1 MSNFSMSSISGSD
14 APSTQILFW
23 LMISSNWSLRRPSP
37 RYGSVNLLVRA
48 APGAHPKQLHGL
60 RLRKLLLIILH
71 FNRRLALLPQVKGLL
86 YSPHHGV
93 PCDEDGRQDAV
104 LARPGPAL
112 IDLVANGDHGPSI
125 ILTVGV
131 ANFDSVTDGPQRLN
145 LQLIR
150 IRILAPTH
158 VGVIG
163 IASVARHGIKRS
175 FLAVREKGAQ
185 DQPAHPIRDLPVAH
199 FVPPLLRS
207 GPSRLSAKD
216 FPASAGQG
224 QGKKT
229 APRKPTGPASESK
242 RSRAAS
248 RASAASS

>member
-23 LMISSNWSLRRPSP
+23 LMISSIWSLRRPSP

-104 LARPGPAL
+104 LARPGPVR
-112 IDLVANGDHGPSI
+112 IDLIADGNHRASV

-131 ANFDSVTDGPQRLN
+131 TDFNAVTDGPQRLD
-145 LQLIR
+145 LQLVR
-150 IRILAPTH
+150 IRFLTPTH

-175 FLAVREKGAQ
+175 FLAIREIGAQ
-185 DQPAHPIRDLPVAH
+185 DQP
-199 FVPPLLRS
+199 
-207 GPSRLSAKD
+207 
-216 FPASAGQG
+216 
-224 QGKKT
+224 
-229 APRKPTGPASESK
+229 
-242 RSRAAS
+242 
-248 RASAASS
+248 